1 MADSTTAKLRADN
14 AALRAEVRSLR
25 RAQPEATG
33 PCLEC
38 ERVRAELVRLRRVAA
53 AARAMV
59 SDGGDIQRQWD
70 AIVVELETLDARP
83 T

>member
-25 RAQPEATG
+25 RAKPEATG

-38 ERVRAELVRLRRVAA
+38 ERLRRELAE
-53 AARAMV
+53 ARDEADSLRGRLAMDEHT
-59 SDGGDIQRQWD
+59 S
-70 AIVVELETLDARP
+70 P
-83 T
+83 